1 MLILKSSVKKKK
13 VKYFENIVKDLKES
27 NPGQWYSKIKRM
39 SGKEIKIAENV
50 LIPELEGK
58 SDESQAEIIAD
69 HYAKISNSYEPLK
82 KEDFKEYLEQ
92 NLNSVPPAVEIESI
106 VKKIKTM
113 NKKAATQEGDLLM
126 RVIVE
131 FAEELAI
138 PLANVI
144 NESLIQGVYPKI
156 WKIETVT
163 PVPKVYPAEKL
174 TQLRKISG
182 LVNFSKV
189 TDKILAEYLA
199 EDMAGTRDSSQYG
212 NEKGLAIEHYMVKML
227 HKILCTVDQN
237 SQNEAYGVILS
248 MIDWAQAFD
257 RQSHYLGIK
266 SFIENGVRPA
276 LIPVLMDFFQDR
288 KMKVK
293 WKGLKSS
300 TRPLHG
306 GGPQGGT
313 LGIIEYTSQSND
325 NSDFVSESEKFKFID
340 DLSIWN

>member
-1 MLILKSSVKKKK
+1 
-13 VKYFENIVKDLKES
+13 
-27 NPGQWYSKIKRM
+27 
-39 SGKEIKIAENV
+39 
-50 LIPELEGK
+50 
-58 SDESQAEIIAD
+58 
-69 HYAKISNSYEPLK
+69 
-82 KEDFKEYLEQ
+82 
-92 NLNSVPPAVEIESI
+92 
-106 VKKIKTM
+106 M
-113 NKKAATQEGDLLM
+113 NKKAATQEGDLPM

-144 NESLIQGVYPKI
+144 NESLIQGVYSKI
-156 WKIETVT
+156 WKIETGT
-163 PVPKVYPAEKL
+163 PVPKVYPAENL
-174 TQLRKISG
+174 SQLRKISG

-199 EDMAGTRDSSQYG
+199 EDMVRTRDSSQYG

-340 DLSIWN
+340 DLSILELICLLSQGLASFNYKSSVPSDIDIGGAYLPSENTKTQKYLENLSNWTKSKQMKLNVEKN

>member
-1 MLILKSSVKKKK
+1 
-13 VKYFENIVKDLKES
+13 
-27 NPGQWYSKIKRM
+27 
-39 SGKEIKIAENV
+39 
-50 LIPELEGK
+50 
-58 SDESQAEIIAD
+58 
-69 HYAKISNSYEPLK
+69 
-82 KEDFKEYLEQ
+82 
-92 NLNSVPPAVEIESI
+92 
-106 VKKIKTM
+106 M
-113 NKKAATQEGDLLM
+113 NKKAATQEGDLPM

-144 NESLIQGVYPKI
+144 NESLIQGVYSKI

-163 PVPKVYPAEKL
+163 PVPKVYPAENL
-174 TQLRKISG
+174 SQLRKISG
-182 LVNFSKV
+182 LVKFSKV
-189 TDKILAEYLA
+189 TDKMLAEYLA
-199 EDMAGTRDSSQYG
+199 EDMVRTRDSSQYG

-313 LGIIEYTSQSND
+313 LGIIEYTSKSND
-325 NSDFVSESEKFKFID
+325 NSDLDQKVKNSN
-340 DLSIWN
+340 L